1 MGLPRTTPGR
11 SPGRRWPWGIA
22 ASLSSAAA
30 GCTRP
35 SPWKTPPSLT
45 TVPPWSAATRPT
57 PGTCG
62 KGSADTCGECAPADR
77 LILASDALTCWFLAK
92 NAAGQKSWETLLAFA
107 PHHAPRRH
115 EATAL
120 GPGPADE
127 PSRGVRGEPAGAQ
140 ADRGGARLAE
150 DCRGREEAALL
161 RRGPQRPVGG
171 DGSGGVQPRAH
182 RQAYAPALISG
193 GGPCQLRMT
202 CPNRRRQRPDQ
213 GPPTA
218 LLTPNRRPTVPQR

>member
-1 MGLPRTTPGR
+1 MRLTSVASKRRPALVRNLGLTMWLPRTTPGH

-30 GCTRP
+30 GCARP

-62 KGSADTCGECAPADR
+62 KGSAGTCGECAPADR
-77 LILASDALTCWFLAK
+77 LILASDALACWFLAK
-92 NAAGQKSWETLLAFA
+92 NAAGQNSWETLLAFA
-107 PHHAPRRH
+107 PHHAPRRN

-127 PSRGVRGEPAGAQ
+127 PSRGVRGEPASAQ

-150 DCRGREEAALL
+150 DCRGGRKLRYCGVARNGLWAEMALAAYNLVRIAKL
-161 RRGPQRPVGG
+161 
-171 DGSGGVQPRAH
+171 
-182 RQAYAPALISG
+182 
-193 GGPCQLRMT
+193 M
-202 CPNRRRQRPDQ
+202 
-213 GPPTA
+213 PP
-218 LLTPNRRPTVPQR
+218 P